1 MDKDSEIVKDLNI
14 RIMSREEVQFAIDMA
29 ASEGWNP
36 GLYDGDLFYEAD
48 HNGFFIAELEGK
60 PVGCASAVAYD
71 DKFGFLG
78 LYVVK
83 PEFQN
88 KGIGM
93 KLTEKCMEYMGD
105 RNIGLDGVVEN
116 EEKYQEI
123 MKFRSSYS
131 NLRFEGKGGGTIPD
145 GLVKLSGVPFEK
157 LLEYDRRMF
166 PALRSGF
173 LKEWIN
179 QPDSYA
185 CAALENGEIKGYGVI
200 RKCWTGHKIGPL
212 FADDKATAEKI
223 FRALRASAPKE
234 NIYLDVPEP
243 NKEALELA
251 KKYNMNV
258 MFKTIR
264 MYSQKEPDIE
274 LDKVYGVTSFELG

>member
-29 ASEGWNP
+29 AAEGWNP

-48 HNGFFIAELEGK
+48 HNGFFIAEHEGK

-145 GLVKLSGVPFEK
+145 GLVKLSEVPFEK

-166 PALRSGF
+166 PAPRSGF

-185 CAALENGEIKGYGVI
+185 CAALEDGNLKGYGVI

-234 NIYLDVPEP
+234 NIYLDIPEP
-243 NKEALELA
+243 NREALELA